1 MASVSVALIL
11 LFTVS
16 EIIRAA
22 QNHQLKSTI
31 SLGSSLSPSGQHS
44 WNSSSGLVQ
53 FGFYKQGS
61 GYSLGIWLVTSPNI
75 TVVWTANRDE
85 QPMPSNATLAL
96 TMDGKLILKTEE
108 SKEKPIADLVF
119 DEPASF
125 ASMLDSGNF
134 VLYSNRSGII
144 WESFSTPTDTI
155 LGGQSLENGEH
166 LLSSVTETN
175 SSTGR
180 FCLNMQ
186 EDGNIVLYPRN
197 MLNKALEAYWANGT
211 DIQSEYP
218 YSVKLNLSPN
228 GVLQLLSGNK
238 TQKILFR
245 SSYSLKSMN
254 ETVIYRTTLDSDG
267 ILRLYSHHFKNDG
280 NSTVGIE
287 WSALEK
293 QCVVKGFCGLNS
305 YCSTSTNSSTK
316 GDCHCFRGFNFIN
329 PEMKF
334 LGCYRNFSDEE
345 GCKRKMPAEFYNITS
360 LKITWLGGLPY
371 AKLSV
376 SKKDCSKSCLNDCY
390 FGAAFYSDGACSK
403 HKFPLMFAT
412 KDQYASAILFIKWSS
427 GQANLSTYL
436 IAPPIGNEKVDDKKK
451 LLTVLA
457 ACLGSITF
465 LCFLIAIS
473 SLLVYK
479 HRVHHYQKL
488 QGNLNLGTT
497 QEFILQS
504 FSYSEL
510 ETATNGFQEELG
522 RGHFGAVY
530 KGAICEGKK
539 IVAVKRLE
547 NPVEEGERKFQAEM
561 AAVRQ
566 THHKNLVRLLGFCV
580 QSSKKLLVY
589 EFMSKG
595 SLADLLFN
603 LETRPLWRDRV
614 RIALDVARGLLYL
627 HDECE
632 VQIIHCDIKLRNILI
647 DDSWRAKIS
656 DFGLAKLLMPNQTG
670 IVAGVRGSRGYMAPE
685 WQNSG
690 LITVK
695 SDVYSFGVVLLE
707 IICCR
712 SNFEVNVSTADEVLL
727 STWVYNCFVAGEF
740 NKLVEEEVDMITL
753 ERMVKIGLLCI
764 QDEANLR
771 PSMKNVILMLE
782 GTMEI
787 PILAFPPL
795 SHVNSLSHE

>member
-44 WNSSSGLVQ
+44 WNSSSGLFQ

-108 SKEKPIADLVF
+108 SKEKPIADLVS

-197 MLNKALEAYWANGT
+197 MPNKALEAYWANGT
-211 DIQSEYP
+211 DIP

-390 FGAAFYSDGACSK
+390 CGAAFYSDGACSK

-427 GQANLSTYL
+427 G
-436 IAPPIGNEKVDDKKK
+436 
-451 LLTVLA
+451 
-457 ACLGSITF
+457 
-465 LCFLIAIS
+465 
-473 SLLVYK
+473 
-479 HRVHHYQKL
+479 
-488 QGNLNLGTT
+488 
-497 QEFILQS
+497 
-504 FSYSEL
+504 
-510 ETATNGFQEELG
+510 
-522 RGHFGAVY
+522 
-530 KGAICEGKK
+530 
-539 IVAVKRLE
+539 
-547 NPVEEGERKFQAEM
+547 
-561 AAVRQ
+561 
-566 THHKNLVRLLGFCV
+566 
-580 QSSKKLLVY
+580 
-589 EFMSKG
+589 
-595 SLADLLFN
+595 
-603 LETRPLWRDRV
+603 
-614 RIALDVARGLLYL
+614 
-627 HDECE
+627 
-632 VQIIHCDIKLRNILI
+632 
-647 DDSWRAKIS
+647 
-656 DFGLAKLLMPNQTG
+656 
-670 IVAGVRGSRGYMAPE
+670 
-685 WQNSG
+685 
-690 LITVK
+690 
-695 SDVYSFGVVLLE
+695 
-707 IICCR
+707 
-712 SNFEVNVSTADEVLL
+712 
-727 STWVYNCFVAGEF
+727 
-740 NKLVEEEVDMITL
+740 
-753 ERMVKIGLLCI
+753 
-764 QDEANLR
+764 
-771 PSMKNVILMLE
+771 
-782 GTMEI
+782 
-787 PILAFPPL
+787 
-795 SHVNSLSHE
+795 

>member
-1 MASVSVALIL
+1 MASVSVALLL
-11 LFTVS
+11 LFTVF

-31 SLGSSLSPSGQHS
+31 NLGSSLSPSGQPS
-44 WNSSSGLVQ
+44 WSSYSGRFQ

-85 QPMPSNATLAL
+85 QPVPSNATLTL
-96 TMDGKLILKTEE
+96 TIDGKLMLKTEE
-108 SKEKPIADLVF
+108 SKDKPIADPLI

-134 VLYSNRSGII
+134 LLYNNRSGII

-155 LGGQSLENGEH
+155 LGGQSLGNGKQ

-186 EDGNIVLYPRN
+186 EDGNLVLYPRN
-197 MLNKALEAYWANGT
+197 MVHKALEAYWASGAELL
-211 DIQSEYP
+211 SENQ
-218 YSVKLNLSPN
+218 YSLKLNLSYN
-228 GVLQLLSGNK
+228 GVLQIVSDNE

-254 ETVIYRTTLDSDG
+254 ETVIYRATLDSDG
-267 ILRLYSHHFKNDG
+267 ILRLYSHHFQNDG
-280 NSTVGIE
+280 NSTVGIT

-345 GCKRKMPAEFYNITS
+345 GCRRKTPADFYNITS
-360 LKITWLGGLPY
+360 LEITRLGGLPY
-371 AKLSV
+371 AQLSV
-376 SKKDCSKSCLNDCY
+376 DKKACSKSCLNDCY
-390 FGAAFYSDGACSK
+390 CGAAFYSNGACSK

-412 KDQYASAILFIKWSS
+412 KEQDASALLFIKWSS
-427 GQANLSTYL
+427 GKANLSTHR
-436 IAPPIGNEKVDDKKK
+436 IHPPIGNEKVDDKKR

-488 QGNLNLGTT
+488 QGNSNLGTT
-497 QEFILQS
+497 QEFILRS

-522 RGHFGAVY
+522 RGNFGAVY
-530 KGAICEGKK
+530 KGAICEGNK

-561 AAVRQ
+561 AAVRR
-566 THHKNLVRLLGFCV
+566 THHKNLVRLLGFCT
-580 QSSKKLLVY
+580 QNSKKLLVY

-603 LETRPLWRDRV
+603 LETRPFWRDRV
-614 RIALDVARGLLYL
+614 RIAQDVARGILYL

-632 VQIIHCDIKLRNILI
+632 VQIIHCDINLRNILI

-727 STWVYNCFVAGEF
+727 STWVYKCFVGGEL
-740 NKLVEEEVDMITL
+740 NKLVEEEVDVRTL

-764 QDEANLR
+764 QDEPNLR

-787 PILAFPPL
+787 PIAAFPPL
-795 SHVNSLSHE
+795 SSVSSLSPD